1 QSSPHADGL
10 RQCTAVPMAATTRR
24 RRFAFVALATALAA
38 LTLAHQVATVS
49 GAPDA
54 DRRAVVFEDEDHY
67 FGCLPD
73 RCEDPLHDSFF
84 SFYACCGYDCC
95 HKFRF
100 WVIPAGIASVGFVAG
115 AFFALCFQCR
125 D

>member
-1 QSSPHADGL
+1 LSGA
-10 RQCTAVPMAATTRR
+10 TTMAATTRR
-24 RRFAFVALATALAA
+24 RRFAFVALSTALAA
-38 LTLAHQVATVS
+38 LTLAHLVATVT
-49 GAPDA
+49 GGIVPA
-54 DRRAVVFEDEDHY
+54 DRSVFEDEDHY
-67 FGCLPD
+67 FGCIPD
-73 RCEDPLHDSFF
+73 RCEDPLGDSFF
-84 SFYACCGYDCC
+84 SYHACCADDCC